1 MHINIKAGLWTLGV
15 LIAISAFCWVA
26 MEETIILAKAT
37 AGILVVL
44 LTVNIFNSIK
54 SLIKRKNEKVY
65 LGN

>member
-15 LIAISAFCWVA
+15 LIAISAFGWVA
-26 MEETIILAKAT
+26 MEEPIILAIAT